1 MKYQVENAVSSF
13 FYYMWN
19 TWSEEECEAVYGG
32 MHLHF
37 WKKWC
42 AAADKSVFGA
52 AERFYLELAEDNR
65 RLLVERAVLM
75 YDGRRSR
82 KGIRTLKSNHYDG
95 RNHQSDLQL
104 MRL

>member
-1 MKYQVENAVSSF
+1 MKYRAENAVSSF

-42 AAADKSVFGA
+42 VAADKSVFGA
-52 AERFYLELAEDNR
+52 AERFYLELTEDNR

-82 KGIRTLKSNHYDG
+82 K
-95 RNHQSDLQL
+95 RNTNIEKQSL
-104 MRL
+104 